1 VAHSF
6 KNHRTQQSESEACTK
21 GEFAAFRAFS
31 CIAMSVRA
39 TSQCSWG
46 RPMMHLS
53 DGTGRDWYIL
63 GDAKSKNGH
72 WTPPKKSLSRSSTDE
87 EPRKAPTGARRISP
101 EKRLSSLSLSRNV
114 QPKPP
119 KAVIERWRQQADE
132 ANAKSQTPSM
142 DVDPA
147 VKMPE
152 APVHAYSY
160 FSDTRMLRRLAYC
173 SSGPRLTT
181 LPESGAGD
189 SEFQQNEV

>member
-1 VAHSF
+1 SGASLPV
-6 KNHRTQQSESEACTK
+6 
-21 GEFAAFRAFS
+21 S
-31 CIAMSVRA
+31 CNCLGANTNWFGPSLGRSHGVRY
-39 TSQCSWG
+39 C
-46 RPMMHLS
+46 R
-53 DGTGRDWYIL
+53 
-63 GDAKSKNGH
+63 
-72 WTPPKKSLSRSSTDE
+72 
-87 EPRKAPTGARRISP
+87 
-101 EKRLSSLSLSRNV
+101 
-114 QPKPP
+114 PP

-181 LPESGAGD
+181 LPESG
-189 SEFQQNEV
+189 V